1 VKILRDPKTFPFVVV
16 IGASLG
22 MGFLILHGDPAFPT
36 FPLLV
41 FIFSKLSLLFGAIE
55 LGLSFTGQYE
65 SKEAVYSSI
74 MRAITAFGLSGC
86 LIILVSAYEVANR

>member
-1 VKILRDPKTFPFVVV
+1 
-16 IGASLG
+16 

-36 FPLLV
+36 LPLLV

-65 SKEAVYSSI
+65 SKEAV
-74 MRAITAFGLSGC
+74 
-86 LIILVSAYEVANR
+86 